1 MTPEEVQRFREL
13 VDKARRGE
21 FFTQSE
27 VGEYDGLI
35 RKVQGELPDDPRVW
49 PLVALGA
56 FLVGLYPGQRSEDA

>member
-13 VDKARRGE
+13 VEKARRGE

-27 VGEYDGLI
+27 VGEYDILI
-35 RKVQGELPDDPRVW
+35 RKVRGERPDDPRIW

-56 FLVGLYPGQRSEDA
+56 FLLGLYLGQRSEDA